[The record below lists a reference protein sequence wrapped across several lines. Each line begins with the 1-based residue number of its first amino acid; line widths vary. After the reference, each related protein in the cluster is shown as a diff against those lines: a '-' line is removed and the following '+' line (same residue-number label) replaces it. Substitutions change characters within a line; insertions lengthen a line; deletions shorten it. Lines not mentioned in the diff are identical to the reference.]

1 MLNNDS
7 YKEAIN
13 YQIDTMIAIRAITKR
28 NGQWNETG
36 KQQFEQG
43 VAELMES
50 LKGFTPEE
58 IKAIRDRLKARK

>member
-1 MLNNDS
+1 
-7 YKEAIN
+7 
-13 YQIDTMIAIRAITKR
+13 MIAIRAITKR
-28 NGQWNETG
+28 NGQWNEIG
-36 KQQFEQG
+36 KPQFEQG